1 MVSIYG
7 CQNRPARRFFH
18 RSKTTCKKMF
28 CPAKKNTCSND
39 YPITLAGQFIRKDG
53 KFPGNLSAGGGFFI
67 CKEG

>member
-1 MVSIYG
+1 
-7 CQNRPARRFFH
+7 
-18 RSKTTCKKMF
+18 MF